1 MDKIQDP
8 FLEVTDLLQGHM
20 DGKKVLGEY
29 ENDEWLGV
37 SRYDEIDSANK
48 ELQVSYHGIQKVF
61 AEAIAEEGN
70 ALEKS
75 KRFLYWRG
83 IYSSQ
88 DPEVGESYAALFNR
102 NGTNYKRIFMNWVNM
117 EFTKEVNITN
127 GKIYFVRSDDGHIRP
142 YAILLKKL

>member
-1 MDKIQDP
+1 MLYALLQAYEEDKKPIFFPQKRYLIRVTTLCIQVLDKIQDP

-37 SRYDEIDSANK
+37 SRYDEIDSADK
-48 ELQVSYHGIQKVF
+48 ELQVSYHGIQKGF

-75 KRFLYWRG
+75 KRFLY
-83 IYSSQ
+83 
-88 DPEVGESYAALFNR
+88 
-102 NGTNYKRIFMNWVNM
+102 
-117 EFTKEVNITN
+117 
-127 GKIYFVRSDDGHIRP
+127 
-142 YAILLKKL
+142 